1 MGVVYMGGICGMGMA
16 PLAILLKA
24 GNNTVFG
31 FDDNADIRVKKLLQK
46 FGIDCKSSFD
56 ENVRPDLFVI
66 STALCG
72 RNLKSAAKTQRRGVC
87 FADFCKTRKLVAIT
101 GSHGKSTVSNL
112 CAHAINKLAL
122 NAGYMVGALSEHY
135 APAKFCK
142 DGEYIFSEI
151 DESDATIENFSP
163 EICVALNY
171 DLDHTDTYKNA
182 DELKN
187 MFCRLF
193 ERTKQKI
200 IVPSCDET
208 LCELAKASGKNF
220 EIVQIRPDAD
230 FSTINTLMAQCALK
244 SVFGQNL
251 DCGVLDTFEGTY
263 RRQEVLCNTPH
274 IFAMA
279 DYAHHPNEVKA
290 FLKWFGKKY
299 GNKSILFFQPHRYSR
314 TKRFA
319 KTFAQIL
326 EDFAKLGNSVYVL
339 PVYAASERFDEL
351 GTSDKITQNS
361 QLLKKVEF
369 SDMQK
374 TVESLKTGGKK
385 YTAAFVGAGDIYFK
399 AKEFIS
405 EK

>member
-24 GNNTVFG
+24 AGNTVLG
-31 FDDNADIRVKKLLQK
+31 FDDNADIRVKNLLQQ
-46 FGIDCKSSFD
+46 FGIECQSSFN
-56 ENVRPDLFVI
+56 EAVKPDLFVI
-66 STALCG
+66 STALCS
-72 RNLKSAAKTQRRGVC
+72 RNLKSTAKIQRRGVC
-87 FADFCKTRKLVAIT
+87 FADFCKNRKLVAIT

-112 CAHAINKLAL
+112 CAHAINKLSL

-142 DGEYIFSEI
+142 DGEYMFSEI

-182 DELKN
+182 DALKD

-200 IVPSCDET
+200 IVPSCDKT

-220 EIVQIRPDAD
+220 EIVQIGPDAD
-230 FSTINTLMAQCALK
+230 FSSINALMAQCALK
-244 SVFGQNL
+244 SVFGNAL
-251 DCGVLDTFEGTY
+251 NCTVLNSFEGTY
-263 RRQEVLCNTPH
+263 RRQEVLCNTPAL
-274 IFAMA
+274 FAMA
-279 DYAHHPNEVKA
+279 DYAHHPSEVKA
-290 FLKWFGKKY
+290 FLNWFGKKY
-299 GNKSILFFQPHRYSR
+299 GNGNYIFFQPHRYSR
-314 TKRFA
+314 TKCFA

-326 EDFAKLGNSVYVL
+326 EDFAKQGNSVYVL
-339 PVYAASERFDEL
+339 PVYAASEKFDEL

-361 QLLKKVEF
+361 QLLKLASF

-374 TVESLKTGGKK
+374 IVERLKTGGKK
-385 YTAAFVGAGDIYFK
+385 SAAFVGAGDIYFK
-399 AKEFIS
+399 AKEFILQ
-405 EK
+405 K

>member
-24 GNNTVFG
+24 AGNTVLG
-31 FDDNADIRVKKLLQK
+31 FDDNADIRVKNLLQQ
-46 FGIDCKSSFD
+46 FGIECQGSFS
-56 ENVRPDLFVI
+56 ETVKPDLFVI
-66 STALCG
+66 STALCN
-72 RNLKSAAKTQRRGVC
+72 RNLKSAAKIQRRGVC
-87 FADFCKTRKLVAIT
+87 FADFCKNRKLVAIT

-112 CAHAINKLAL
+112 CAHAINKLSL

-182 DELKN
+182 DSLKD

-200 IVPSCDET
+200 IVPSCDKT
-208 LCELAKASGKNF
+208 LCELAKASGKSF
-220 EIVQIRPDAD
+220 EIVQIEPNAD
-230 FSTINTLMAQCALK
+230 FSLINALMAQCALK
-244 SVFGQNL
+244 SVFGDTL
-251 DCGVLDTFEGTY
+251 DCTVLNSFEGTY
-263 RRQEVLCNTPH
+263 RRQEVLCNTPAL
-274 IFAMA
+274 FAMA
-279 DYAHHPNEVKA
+279 DYAHHPSEVKA
-290 FLKWFGKKY
+290 FLNWFGGKY
-299 GNKSILFFQPHRYSR
+299 GNDNYIFFQPHRYSR
-314 TKRFA
+314 TKCFA

-339 PVYAASERFDEL
+339 PVYAASEKFDEL

-361 QLLKKVEF
+361 QLLKLASF
-369 SDMQK
+369 SEMQK
-374 TVESLKTGGKK
+374 IVERLKTGGKK
-385 YTAAFVGAGDIYFK
+385 SAAFVGAGDIYFK
-399 AKEFIS
+399 AKEFILQ
-405 EK
+405 K